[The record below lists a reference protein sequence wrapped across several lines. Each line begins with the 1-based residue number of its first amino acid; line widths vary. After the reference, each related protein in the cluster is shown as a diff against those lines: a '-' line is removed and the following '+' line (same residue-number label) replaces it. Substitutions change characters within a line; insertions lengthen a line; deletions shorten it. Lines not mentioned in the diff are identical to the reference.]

1 MSTAFDFGLEGNAPD
16 DQRIYGVAPAQV
28 INNIDLLG
36 EGRVQV
42 SLPWLPGVNPWA
54 RIATLMAGSSRGV
67 YFMPQVGDEVLVA
80 FNQGDIREP
89 YVIGSLWS
97 ASDRPPAQL
106 QTDPITKRVIRS
118 PLGQEIVLDDT
129 KLSVKLNNA
138 SGITVEIDATSATVS
153 APGGSVK
160 IETGG
165 TVTVTALRS
174 LTLQG
179 NTININGG
187 RVKISS
193 TLGTEIDGGPECVV
207 RGGMVRIN

>member
-1 MSTAFDFGLEGNAPD
+1 MSAVFDFGLEGKAPD

-36 EGRVQV
+36 EARVQLT
-42 SLPWLPGVNPWA
+42 LPWLPGINPWA
-54 RIATLMAGSSRGV
+54 RIATPMAGSSRGM
-67 YFMPQVGDEVLVA
+67 YFVPQIGDEVLVA

-97 ASDRPPAQL
+97 TTDRPPAL
-106 QTDPITKRVIRS
+106 LTTDPVTKRVIRS

-129 KLSVKLNNA
+129 RLSVKLDNA

-153 APGGSVK
+153 APGGSVT

-165 TVTVTALRS
+165 AVTVTALRS

-179 NTININGG
+179 NTIDINGG
-187 RVKISS
+187 RIKISS

-207 RGGMVRIN
+207 RGGIVRIN